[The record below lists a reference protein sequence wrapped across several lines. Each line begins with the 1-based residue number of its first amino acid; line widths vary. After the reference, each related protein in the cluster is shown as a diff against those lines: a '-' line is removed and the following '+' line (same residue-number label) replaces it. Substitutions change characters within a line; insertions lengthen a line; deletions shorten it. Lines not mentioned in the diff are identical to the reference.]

1 MSEKR
6 RDKKGRILRNGECQR
21 DNGLY
26 QFDYV
31 DVFGKAK
38 CVYSWKLEET
48 DPLPKG
54 KRKCISLREKEKEIL
69 KDLDDGLIPYGG
81 NLTVYELSKKYVL
94 QRKGVRENTRTGY
107 NTVLRRLEKEPF
119 GMRRIDE
126 VKISDAK
133 LWLIKL
139 QEKDGLSYSTI
150 HSIRGVLRPA
160 FKMAMD
166 DELIRKNPFD
176 FPVFTIL
183 VNDSIR
189 RDALTHDQKRKFL
202 SFIKNDKHFCKY
214 YNAIYIL
221 FYTGMR
227 ISEFTGLTVNDIDLK
242 EKKVNI
248 ERQLIRPSNMRY
260 TIEEPKTRAGKR
272 VIPIT
277 DEVCKCFEQIL
288 MNRIAPKVEPVIYG
302 YSGFLYLDKNN
313 MPTVAMHW
321 EKYFQHIREKY
332 NSIYK
337 EELPLIT
344 PHVCRHTYCSHMASA
359 GINPKHLQYLMG
371 HSDISVTLNTYT
383 HVELAKVE
391 KELEQLQCVVL

>member
-31 DVFGKAK
+31 DIFGKAK

-69 KDLDDGLIPYGG
+69 KDIDDGLIPYGG
-81 NLTVYELSKKYVL
+81 NLTVYEYVI
-94 QRKGVRENTRTGY
+94 QRRGVRENTRTGY

-139 QEKDGLSYSTI
+139 QENDGLSYSTI
-150 HSIRGVLRPA
+150 HSIRG
-160 FKMAMD
+160 
-166 DELIRKNPFD
+166 
-176 FPVFTIL
+176 
-183 VNDSIR
+183 
-189 RDALTHDQKRKFL
+189 DALTHYQKRKFL
-202 SFIKNDKHFCKY
+202 AFIKNDKHFCKY
-214 YNAIYIL
+214 YDAIYIL

-227 ISEFTGLTVNDIDLK
+227 ISEFTGLTINDIDLK
-242 EKKVNI
+242 AKKINI

-260 TIEEPKTRAGKR
+260 TI
-272 VIPIT
+272 
-277 DEVCKCFEQIL
+277 
-288 MNRIAPKVEPVIYG
+288 
-302 YSGFLYLDKNN
+302 
-313 MPTVAMHW
+313 
-321 EKYFQHIREKY
+321 
-332 NSIYK
+332 
-337 EELPLIT
+337 
-344 PHVCRHTYCSHMASA
+344 
-359 GINPKHLQYLMG
+359 
-371 HSDISVTLNTYT
+371 
-383 HVELAKVE
+383 
-391 KELEQLQCVVL
+391 